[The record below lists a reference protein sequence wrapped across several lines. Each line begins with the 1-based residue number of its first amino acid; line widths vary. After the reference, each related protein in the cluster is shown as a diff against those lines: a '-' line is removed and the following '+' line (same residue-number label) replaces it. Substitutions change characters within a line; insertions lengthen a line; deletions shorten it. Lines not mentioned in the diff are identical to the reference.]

1 MIRPVNLPATP
12 PALPERRPGL
22 PAALALGYVVL
33 CFLLDWL
40 SYVHPMRGTQITA
53 WHPQAALS
61 VALLTR
67 HPSAW
72 WLVAGTLAAAGAA
85 RIGPAPPPWEAAA
98 ALAATLGVV
107 LAAAGL
113 RRWFGPLPRIATRK
127 AFLAFLLIAAAAAAL
142 DALLYVGT
150 ITAAGFLDADR
161 LSLALLRR
169 WTGEAVGLIVSLP
182 VVFLLADRTRRA
194 QAAAM
199 LRSFEWWLVAAT
211 ALAVAWLVFV
221 RPAEEQFKAFYLLF
235 LPVAWGAARFGH
247 VGAVASA
254 ALVQGLL
261 FAAIQSATYQPITVF
276 ELHRLLA
283 ALGATGL
290 LLGAT
295 VEEREQAE
303 QALRASL
310 HAAAAAD
317 MAAALAHE
325 LNQPLTALRTY
336 ARAAQLLAQREDAPA
351 GSGAAAGVP
360 SLSDISA
367 KLVAEVNRAGEVIK
381 RLRDFF
387 RHRGTALQ
395 PAQIETVVAQVLGS
409 QALHAQTAGV
419 ALHSALEAGL
429 PPVWIDAVQIEVVLR
444 NLVANAI
451 DAAATAPAAGTEP
464 QVIVGAAI
472 RGRQLVVDVR
482 DSGTGLALDEL
493 AQVFESRPS
502 SKPGGMGIGLV
513 ISRSIV
519 EAHEGRLWAE
529 AGPGGK
535 FYFSLPLMEPDHG

>member
-1 MIRPVNLPATP
+1 MNAPADPSSLP
-12 PALPERRPGL
+12 RRLSGP

-53 WHPQAALS
+53 WQPQAALS

-67 HPSAW
+67 YPSAW
-72 WLVAGTLAAAGAA
+72 WLVAGTLAGAAAA

-107 LAAAGL
+107 LAAAAL

-127 AFLAFLLIAAAAAAL
+127 AFLTFMLIAAAAAAL

-150 ITAAGFLDADR
+150 IAAAGFLDTDR

-169 WTGEAVGLIVSLP
+169 WTGEAVGLIISLP
-182 VVFLLADRTRRA
+182 AVFLLADRTRRA
-194 QAAAM
+194 QLAAM
-199 LRSFEWWLVAAT
+199 LRSVEWWLVAGT
-211 ALAVAWLVFV
+211 ALVVAWMVFL
-221 RPAEEQFKAFYLLF
+221 RPAEEQFMVFYLLF

-261 FAAIQSATYQPITVF
+261 FAAVQSAAYQPITVF
-276 ELHRLLA
+276 ELHRLLT

-336 ARAAQLLAQREDAPA
+336 ARAAQLLSQRDAAAPAPA
-351 GSGAAAGVP
+351 GTP
-360 SLSDISA
+360 SLADVSA
-367 KLVAEVNRAGEVIK
+367 KLVAEVNRAGDVIK

-395 PAQIETVVAQVLGS
+395 AAQIETIVAQVLGS

-419 ALHSALEAGL
+419 GLHSEIEASL
-429 PPVWIDAVQIEVVLR
+429 PAVWIDAVQIEVVLR

-451 DAAATAPAAGTEP
+451 DAAAAGPAGADEP
-464 QVIVGAAI
+464 QVVVGAAV

-482 DSGTGLALDEL
+482 DTGAGLALDEL
-493 AQVFESRPS
+493 PQVFESRPS

-535 FYFSLPLMEPDHG
+535 FYFSLPLTEAEHG